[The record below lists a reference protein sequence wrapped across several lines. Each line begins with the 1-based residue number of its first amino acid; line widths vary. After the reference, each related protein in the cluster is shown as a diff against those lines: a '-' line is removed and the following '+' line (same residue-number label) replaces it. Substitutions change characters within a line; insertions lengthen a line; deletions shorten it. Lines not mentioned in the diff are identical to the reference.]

1 MSPEPEQATN
11 TMKIELYRTI
21 LCPRCLYVSR
31 VLKKIVA
38 DSPNLELEAI
48 EVATNLTRSRQ
59 AGIKTVP
66 AIRIGNDLLTGL
78 ILTPQKIRGFIEQH
92 LSDDASGQTRPNY

>member
-1 MSPEPEQATN
+1 
-11 TMKIELYRTI
+11 MKIELYRTI

-31 VLKKIVA
+31 TLKKIVA
-38 DSPNLELEAI
+38 GSPNLELESI

-66 AIRIGNDLLTGL
+66 TIKIGNDVLTGFL
-78 ILTPQKIRGFIEQH
+78 LTPQRIRRFIEQH
-92 LSDDASGQTRPNY
+92 L

>member
-1 MSPEPEQATN
+1 
-11 TMKIELYRTI
+11 MKIELYRTI

-31 VLKKIVA
+31 ALKKIA
-38 DSPNLELEAI
+38 ASSPSLEIETI

-66 AIRIGNDLLTGL
+66 AIKIDDDVLTGL
-78 ILTPQKIRGFIEQH
+78 ILTPQRIRRFIEQH
-92 LSDDASGQTRPNY
+92 LPDDAPEQTRPGY